1 MSLGRILMSWEGTQP
16 NCQTFSIF
24 SDNPLISFRH
34 SKNILETLVRRSLP
48 LDSSSEMVR
57 SLDGCLD
64 VKLVSS
70 YIPLLPFRHINL
82 NNTKHLH
89 FTGTS
94 FHLIYSISCSKCGM
108 LHIRETGRL
117 LMIRFGERRR
127 VVIREFKIYD
137 AAGSTTRLRKK

>member
-1 MSLGRILMSWEGTQP
+1 MSWEGNRP
-16 NCQTFSIF
+16 NCQTSSIF
-24 SDNPLISFRH
+24 PDNPLISFRH
-34 SKNILETLVRRSLP
+34 SKNIRETLVRRSLL
-48 LDSSSEMVR
+48 LDSSSEMER
-57 SLDGCLD
+57 SLDGCLY

-70 YIPLLPFRHINL
+70 YIPLLPFRHIKL

-94 FHLIYSISCSKCGM
+94 SHLIYCISCSKCGM

-117 LMIRFGERRR
+117 LRIRLGKRRR
-127 VVIREFKIYD
+127 AVISELKISD